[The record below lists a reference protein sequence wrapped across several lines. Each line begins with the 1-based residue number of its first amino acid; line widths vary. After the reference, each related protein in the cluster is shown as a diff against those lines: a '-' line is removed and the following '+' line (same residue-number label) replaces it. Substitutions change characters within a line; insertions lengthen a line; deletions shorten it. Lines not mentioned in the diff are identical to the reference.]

1 MKRLVRRIT
10 FIIMLTGALVSLGL
24 TLRAGRN
31 NHSVL
36 LMMLFGIWVFSPFMG
51 MAVAYILSNRW
62 TLFTRNVLYILAMV
76 LTFISLLMYGGVWS
90 PTGIKP
96 AFVFLIVPLLSW
108 LVLAVVIPLTASRSK
123 KHG

>member
-108 LVLAVVIPLTASRSK
+108 LVLAVVIPLTTSRSK